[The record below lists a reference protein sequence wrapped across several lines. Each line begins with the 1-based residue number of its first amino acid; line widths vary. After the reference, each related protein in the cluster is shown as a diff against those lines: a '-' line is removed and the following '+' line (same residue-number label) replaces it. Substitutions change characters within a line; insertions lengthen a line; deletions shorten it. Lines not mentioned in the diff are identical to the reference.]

1 MAICYH
7 IDLDAVNKTVFFYDR
22 ERLKM
27 TWYLTISEILKKWEV
42 KARRIN
48 TLCLKGRIDG
58 TVKFGNA

>member
-1 MAICYH
+1 M
-7 IDLDAVNKTVFFYDR
+7 VFNNFGNF
-22 ERLKM
+22 
-27 TWYLTISEILKKWEV
+27 KKWEV